1 MRTAPLVS
9 IIVFMT
15 FTQSALAGSLSA
27 DVARQAQQNW
37 PEFLDLLAIPNVA
50 DQPADIQRNAT
61 FLEQAFA
68 KRGFKV
74 RRLDNP
80 AGRPAVLAELAG
92 AGPQA
97 RTVLLYAHFD
107 GQPVIPENW
116 SQPDPFRPVVKR
128 RDAQGKWQE
137 VGRQQLQASPLDP
150 ELRVFARSASD
161 DKAPIMMLLTAV
173 DLLRSQHKSPAINVK
188 VLLDPEEEMGSPSLA
203 GMIERDRAAFAADA
217 HGDPGRAA
225 ARFRPLDAGVR
236 QPRHHAGDADCVRS
250 ARTAPQRAFRQLCA
264 EPGNAPRATARIDE
278 GRQRS
283 RAGEGLLRRRRDF
296 VGRARQPDGRGRR

>member
-1 MRTAPLVS
+1 MRTALFVS
-9 IIVFMT
+9 IIVFM
-15 FTQSALAGSLSA
+15 QGAHAGSLSA

-80 AGRPAVLAELAG
+80 AKRPAVFAELASSS
-92 AGPQA
+92 AQA

-116 SQPDPFRPVVKR
+116 SQADPFRPVVKR

-137 VGRQQLQASPLDP
+137 VGRRAAAGEP
-150 ELRVFARSASD
+150 ARSRAARVRAFRVRRQGAD
-161 DKAPIMMLLTAV
+161 RDAADRGRPAA
-173 DLLRSQHKSPAINVK
+173 RAEAPAINVK
-188 VLLDPEEEMGSPSLA
+188 VLLDPEEEKWA
-203 GMIERDRAAFAADA
+203 RRA
-217 HGDPGRAA
+217 
-225 ARFRPLDAGVR
+225 
-236 QPRHHAGDADCVRS
+236 
-250 ARTAPQRAFRQLCA
+250 
-264 EPGNAPRATARIDE
+264 
-278 GRQRS
+278 S
-283 RAGEGLLRRRRDF
+283 RA
-296 VGRARQPDGRGRR
+296 